1 LTPEAAG
8 QIMITMPDVKPE
20 AKPAAGLRNVV
31 AGESGISSIDGQRG
45 VLAYRGID
53 IHELAER
60 SSFEEVVFLLHRG
73 TLPSR
78 PQLEEMRTAL
88 VRDRPVPAAVL
99 DLLRRLPRGT
109 HPMTTLRTA
118 VSALGAFDP
127 DGEDHGEAARAR
139 KALRLTAQ
147 MATLV
152 AALDRI
158 RRGEEPVPPDPG
170 LGHAA
175 NFLFMLTGSR
185 PSAAAA
191 RAMDVAL
198 VLHADHEF
206 NASTFAARVAAST
219 LADIHGAVT
228 AALATLKG
236 PLHGGA
242 NEAVMQ
248 MLEAVGDPGRAE
260 ACVREAFA
268 QKRKIMGFGHAVY
281 RTEDPRATHLRRLS
295 RELGEERGERL
306 WFDLSERVEAVVRA
320 EKGLYANVDFYSAS
334 LYRALGIPTDLFTPV
349 FAVSRVAGWTA
360 HVLEQLG
367 NNRLIRPES
376 QYTGPRD
383 VAYVP
388 LERR

>member
-1 LTPEAAG
+1 
-8 QIMITMPDVKPE
+8 MPDVRPE
-20 AKPAAGLRNVV
+20 AKPAPGLRHVV

-60 SSFEEVVFLLHRG
+60 SSFEEVVFLLHHG
-73 TLPSR
+73 SLPTR
-78 PQLEEMRTAL
+78 AQLEELGAAL
-88 VRDRPVPAAVL
+88 SRERPVAAGVL
-99 DLLRRLPRGT
+99 DLLRGLPAGT
-109 HPMTTLRTA
+109 HPMTALRTA

-127 DGEDHGEAARAR
+127 DGNDDGEPARTR
-139 KALRLTAQ
+139 KAVRLTAQ

-152 AALDRI
+152 AAIDRI
-158 RRGEEPVPPDPG
+158 RHGAEPVPPDPA
-170 LGHAA
+170 LSHAA
-175 NFLFMLTGSR
+175 NFLRMLTGNP
-185 PSAAAA
+185 PSSAAA

-219 LADIHGAVT
+219 LADIHGAIT

-242 NEAVMQ
+242 NEAVMK
-248 MLEAVGDPGRAE
+248 MLEAVGEPARADGW
-260 ACVREAFA
+260 VRDAFA
-268 QKRKIMGFGHAVY
+268 QKHKIMGFGHAVY

-295 RELGEERGERL
+295 RQIGEAAGDRR
-306 WFDLSERVEAVVRA
+306 FYDLSESVEAAVKA
-320 EKGLYANVDFYSAS
+320 QKGLFTNVDFYSAS
-334 LYRALGIPTDLFTPV
+334 LYRVLGIATDLFTPV
-349 FAVSRVAGWTA
+349 FAVSRIAGWTA

-376 QYTGPRD
+376 DYTGPRD

>member
-1 LTPEAAG
+1 MPES
-8 QIMITMPDVKPE
+8 KPE
-20 AKPAAGLRNVV
+20 AKTAAGLRNVV

-73 TLPSR
+73 ILPTRARLEDLRATLGR
-78 PQLEEMRTAL
+78 ERA
-88 VRDRPVPAAVL
+88 VPAGVVDVL
-99 DLLRRLPRGT
+99 RGLPAGT
-109 HPMTTLRTA
+109 HPMTALRTA

-127 DGEDHGEAARAR
+127 DANDDGPPARSR
-139 KALRLTAQ
+139 KAVRLTAQ

-152 AALDRI
+152 AVLDRT
-158 RRGEEPVPPDPG
+158 RHGSAPVPPDPA

-175 NFLFMLTGSR
+175 NFLFMLTGNP

-219 LADIHGAVT
+219 LADIHGAIT

-248 MLEAVGDPGRAE
+248 MLEAVREPEEAE
-260 ACVREAFA
+260 GWVRDAFA

-295 RELGEERGERL
+295 REIAEAAGDRR
-306 WFDLSERVEAVVRA
+306 FYDLSERVEAAVKA
-320 EKGLYANVDFYSAS
+320 QKGLYANVDFYSAS
-334 LYRALGIPTDLFTPV
+334 LYRTLGIPTDLFTPV
-349 FAVSRVAGWTA
+349 FAASRIAGWTA

-376 QYTGPRD
+376 EYTGPRD
-383 VAYVP
+383 VPYVP

>member
-1 LTPEAAG
+1 MADG
-8 QIMITMPDVKPE
+8 QAEPK
-20 AKPAAGLRNVV
+20 AAAGLRNVV

-45 VLAYRGID
+45 ILAYRGID
-53 IHELAER
+53 IHELAEK

-73 TLPSR
+73 TLPTR
-78 PQLEEMRTAL
+78 PQLQELRDAL
-88 VRDRPVPAAVL
+88 ARERALPAGVLAVL
-99 DLLRRLPRGT
+99 RVLPPRT
-109 HPMTTLRTA
+109 HPMTALRTA
-118 VSALGAFDP
+118 ISALGAFDP
-127 DGEDHGEAARAR
+127 DAEDHGEAARAR
-139 KALRLTAQ
+139 KAVRLTAQ
-147 MATLV
+147 MATAV
-152 AALDRI
+152 AAIDRL
-158 RRGEEPVPPDPG
+158 RRGQEPVAPDPA
-170 LGHAA
+170 LSHAA
-175 NFLFMLTGSR
+175 NFLAMLKGTA
-185 PSAAAA
+185 PSAAEA

-248 MLEAVGDPGRAE
+248 MLEAMGDPARAE
-260 ACVREAFA
+260 AWVSDAFA
-268 QKRKIMGFGHAVY
+268 QKKKIMGFGHAVY

-295 RELGEERGERL
+295 RQIGEEKGERR

-320 EKGLYANVDFYSAS
+320 QKGLYANVDFYSAS

-376 QYTGPRD
+376 AYTGPRD
-383 VAYVP
+383 VAYIPV
-388 LERR
+388 ERR